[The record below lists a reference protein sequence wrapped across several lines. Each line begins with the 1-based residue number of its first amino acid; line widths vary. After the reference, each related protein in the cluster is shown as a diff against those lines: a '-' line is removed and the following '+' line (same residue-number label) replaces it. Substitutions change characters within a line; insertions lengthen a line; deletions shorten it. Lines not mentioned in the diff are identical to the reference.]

1 MPDSK
6 GICVNKNWAVW
17 FTGLPGCG
25 KSTIADG
32 VLNKMREEGF
42 NPVLLRL
49 DERRKLYIP
58 NPEYTHDERRRVYSL
73 FVQDAISIMQSGRC
87 VIMDGTGNEL
97 CFRKEARD
105 QIEFF
110 AEVHLKCPVNIAM
123 KREAGRQ
130 QGLVMAGLYEK
141 ALERQKTGKVF
152 KELGEVIGIDVKF
165 ETDLDAE
172 CTIETEDKNP
182 EQVLQN
188 VISCLQKWRNLNGVC

>member
-32 VLNKMREEGF
+32 LLKEMRKDGLD
-42 NPVLLRL
+42 PVLLRL

-58 NPEYTHDERRRVYSL
+58 NPEYTHDERRLVYHL
-73 FVQDAISIMQSGRC
+73 FVQDAVAIMQSGRC
-87 VIMDGTGNEL
+87 VIMDGTGHEL
-97 CFRKEARD
+97 CFRREARD
-105 QIEFF
+105 KIEFF
-110 AEVHLKCPVNIAM
+110 AEVHLKCPVNTAM

-130 QGLVMAGLYEK
+130 QGLVMSGLYAK

-152 KELGEVIGIDVKF
+152 KDLGEVIGVDVKF
-165 ETDLDAE
+165 EIDPDAQCCIDTAE
-172 CTIETEDKNP
+172 KTPDQI
-182 EQVLQN
+182 LQE
-188 VISCLQKWRNLNGVC
+188 VIVCLKKWRNLNGIC